1 MKLLLPVSMGL
12 PQLWLEDSKCSLVK
26 VSSSVASEENQIRV
40 KTTSP
45 GLTLRHSPVCTD
57 TELGRYLANWVQF
70 VFTFSRA
77 TLVWS
82 MSSSLRM
89 FSTTMVMMATPSTCT
104 VYSTVQYSTV
114 QYSTVQYS
122 TVPPPPAPASRRAAP
137 ACAGHGGTCS
147 PARSWPACS
156 PVYIFR

>member
-1 MKLLLPVSMGL
+1 MKLLLPVNIGL

-89 FSTTMVMMATPSTCT
+89 FSTTMVTMATPSTCT

-114 QYSTVQYS
+114 QCPLHLLLLPGEQPQHVRVTGEPVL
-122 TVPPPPAPASRRAAP
+122 PPDLGQHVHLCRYLDS
-137 ACAGHGGTCS
+137 
-147 PARSWPACS
+147 
-156 PVYIFR
+156 